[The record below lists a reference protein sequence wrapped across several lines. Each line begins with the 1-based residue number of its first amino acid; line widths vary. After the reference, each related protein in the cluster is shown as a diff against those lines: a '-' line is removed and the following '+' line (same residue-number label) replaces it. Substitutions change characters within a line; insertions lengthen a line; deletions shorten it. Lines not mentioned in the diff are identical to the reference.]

1 MAASYGSAVAA
12 AMRSGNYVAAGGHAQ
27 AEYADLNETS
37 RQDQARHAALLRRVD
52 AEKRARRIVVPTG
65 DNEVRAMLRKL
76 GHPVRLFGESAA
88 DVRERLRS
96 ALARVEIEG
105 EDRELVAALLAQP
118 SVEELQPRANVP
130 RRGKEDVY
138 SAASRELVGARRALA
153 PGTFDRAR
161 RRLAEQRSQRDEAD
175 SIHALN
181 ETAASTFAKL
191 RSLAL
196 VQSQAADARPVA
208 SVRSAPTQ
216 NLVCTGGW
224 SGSVK
229 IGDAAKWECIRC
241 IKAHSD
247 SLLENS
253 SFSLVGPNHGFFKSV
268 LWGRVR
274 MRQCRV

>member
-1 MAASYGSAVAA
+1 
-12 AMRSGNYVAAGGHAQ
+12 VAAGGNAQ

-76 GHPVRLFGESAA
+76 GHPVLLFGENAA

-118 SVEELQPRANVP
+118 SVEELQPRAQP
-130 RRGKEDVY
+130 ARRGKEEVY